1 MTIPIDI
8 DSDYRV
14 YLLVCLQIRDNQQP
28 CAAFRNDGK
37 GNFSDVSQQVLG
49 PNPPRFENVG
59 DYCVADFNGDGRAD
73 VFLANDGECVGCTG
87 STGGQSALLLQTPD
101 GRLEDATA
109 AAGLPEQRMYTTN
122 VACGDIDGN
131 GSVDLYLQNIGSG
144 PPLIYLN
151 DGHGHFALGE
161 ASRLPAIVQ
170 SSQAEN
176 VTARFIDVNHN
187 GRLDLFL
194 GAAEFSYQPHH
205 LLLLNDGHGFARQR
219 QTMLCPQ
226 GTAAG
231 IGARS
236 AAALS
241 ISMATDGRT

>member
-1 MTIPIDI
+1 
-8 DSDYRV
+8 
-14 YLLVCLQIRDNQQP
+14 
-28 CAAFRNDGK
+28 
-37 GNFSDVSQQVLG
+37 
-49 PNPPRFENVG
+49 
-59 DYCVADFNGDGRAD
+59 
-73 VFLANDGECVGCTG
+73 
-87 STGGQSALLLQTPD
+87 
-101 GRLEDATA
+101 
-109 AAGLPEQRMYTTN
+109 MYTTN

-194 GAAEFSYQPHH
+194 GGAILHQPHD
-205 LLLLNDGHGFARQR
+205 LLLLNDGHGFFTPAPDNALPTRYGGR
-219 QTMLCPQ
+219 NW
-226 GTAAG
+226 GTV
-231 IGARS
+231 S
-236 AAALS
+236 SSVS